1 MTWREGGKNGRT
13 DGGGSAAG
21 DIEKEA
27 LNQRVRQLS
36 SPPSDV
42 IRTEGMKGGKEG
54 VVFLLLR
61 VCERE
66 RQGEQGNRAKARSD

>member
-1 MTWREGGKNGRT
+1 MS
-13 DGGGSAAG
+13 D
-21 DIEKEA
+21 
-27 LNQRVRQLS
+27 S

-61 VCERE
+61 VCGRD
-66 RQGEQGNRAKARSD
+66 RVNKGIEQKLGRIDGN